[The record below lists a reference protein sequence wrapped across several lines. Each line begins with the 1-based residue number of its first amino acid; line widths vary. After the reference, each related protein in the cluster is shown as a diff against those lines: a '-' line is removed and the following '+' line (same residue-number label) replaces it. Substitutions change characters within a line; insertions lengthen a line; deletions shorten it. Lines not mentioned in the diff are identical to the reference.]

1 MIDLFEMLVRIGELI
16 LGLLK
21 KKAKVNLRKEI
32 LIYGG
37 ELLMPFT
44 FVYRT
49 AGIYL
54 CAIYA
59 ARESAGISTVRYTN
73 LNCIVAFY

>member
-32 LIYGG
+32 LIYGE
-37 ELLMPFT
+37 ELLCHSHLCT
-44 FVYRT
+44 EQLVY
-49 AGIYL
+49 ISVL
-54 CAIYA
+54 SML
-59 ARESAGISTVRYTN
+59 RESAGISTVRYTN